1 MKFTSFRT
9 IKLATAPAAGDNP
22 PSGAV
27 YEWHSLDNSNNLII
41 NYRLHDGTDKTS
53 ASGTSYTLPIASST
67 VLGGVKIGSGLS
79 IDSNGLLTAG
89 AGSIGTVE
97 VLTASQTWTVPA
109 GVTLLKDVW
118 IIAGGGGGGG
128 NGGGGGAGG
137 VRHLINYGVIPAAGI
152 SVVIGAGGAGD
163 TAGNY
168 GTGSKGGNSSF
179 DARIAYGGGGGAG
192 LNSTT
197 VQADGG
203 NGGGG
208 SNSSSSIGWFGKG
221 LGGQGWDGGKF
232 IGNDVYGGGGGGGA
246 GFAGLISITGI
257 QNGDGGDGIDL
268 SYYVGTSIGDNGWFA
283 GGGGGGT
290 YNAADN
296 TRYGRGGRGGGGNG
310 GYTDGVNGI
319 GHDAIA
325 STGSGGGGSSDAS
338 HRSGNGASGTVI
350 IRY

>member
-1 MKFTSFRT
+1 MKFTSFKT

-22 PSGAV
+22 PSDAV
-27 YEWHSLDNSNNLII
+27 YEWHSLDENDNLVI
-41 NYRLHDGTDKTS
+41 NYRLPDGTDKTS

-89 AGSIGTVE
+89 GGSIGTVE

-137 VRHLINYGVIPAAGI
+137 VRHLSNYGVIPAVGI

-179 DARIAYGGGGGAG
+179 DDRIAYGGGGGAG
-192 LNSTT
+192 LNTT
-197 VQADGG
+197 IVANMTGG
-203 NGGGG
+203 SGGGG
-208 SNSSSSIGWFGKG
+208 ANNGGVMSFGKG
-221 LGGQGWDGGKF
+221 TGGQGWDGGPF
-232 IGNDVYGGGGGGGA
+232 INNNVYGGGGGGGA
-246 GFAGLISITGI
+246 GTGGVSCTNDP
-257 QNGDGGDGIDL
+257 QRADGGDGIDL
-268 SYYVGTSIGDNGWFA
+268 SYYTGTGVGDNGWFA

-296 TRYGRGGRGGGGNG
+296 TRYGRGGKGGGGNG
-310 GYTDGVNGI
+310 GYTDGISGI
-319 GHDAIA
+319 GHDATA